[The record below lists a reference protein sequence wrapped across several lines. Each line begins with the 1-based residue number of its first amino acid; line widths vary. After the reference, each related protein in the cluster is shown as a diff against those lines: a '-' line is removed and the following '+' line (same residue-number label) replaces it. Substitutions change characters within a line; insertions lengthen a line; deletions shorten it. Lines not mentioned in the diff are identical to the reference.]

1 MKRWICL
8 LVTICMLLCMIPAVM
23 AADGY
28 SDVASSAWYNE
39 SVQYVTENKLMQGVG
54 DNRFAPDDET
64 TRGMIV
70 TVLYRKSGETQNFSH
85 IFLDVFRTA
94 WYADAAVWAFNHQ
107 IAEGYR
113 IWEDDFQEVSG
124 YSYKFKPNQAVTRE
138 ELACFLYRYAKYAG
152 ADVSGSA
159 SLEGF
164 ADAASVSDWAEEALG
179 WCVAEGIIQGTP
191 AGDSLNLAPADHAT
205 RAEVAAM
212 LMRYCQMIGQ

>member
-1 MKRWICL
+1 MKRMISL
-8 LVTICMLLCMIPAVM
+8 LIAVILMVAMIPTAMGITV
-23 AADGY
+23 Y
-28 SDVASSAWYNE
+28 SDVEYGAWYSD
-39 SVQYVTENKLMQGVG
+39 SVQYVSENGLMQGVG
-54 DNRFAPDDET
+54 YNQFAPDDNI
-64 TRGMIV
+64 TRAMV
-70 TVLYRKSGETQNFSH
+70 ATVLWRLGGEKEYDSVTF
-85 IFLDVFRTA
+85 IDVDGDWFETA
-94 WYADAAVWAFNHQ
+94 TEWCWSEGIVKGYPLHQ
-107 IAEGYR
+107 ETPP
-113 IWEDDFQEVSG
+113 VPSG
-124 YSYKFKPNQAVTRE
+124 YGFYFAGDNPVTRE

-179 WCVAEGIIQGTP
+179 WCVAEGILQGTP